1 MSIMQLFLLFLKF
14 LQPIMQSFQGLILTQ
29 SQRNYCLSYSLHARH
44 SLLAIVLIQLLMI
57 VVQLLMIESQTMMF
71 EIKLMILIQLNQLKH
86 LSQIQIHKQIQG

>member
-14 LQPIMQSFQGLILTQ
+14 LQPIMQSFQWLILTQ
-29 SQRNYCLSYSLHARH
+29 SQRNYCLSYSLLARH

-71 EIKLMILIQLNQLKH
+71 EIKLLLFFPV
-86 LSQIQIHKQIQG
+86 SPVEASEPDSDT